1 MKEEKK
7 SIVSRVIMLLVMTFV
22 IMGIVAIFYFNVGN
36 IKEKVINPTLKKI
49 PIINNLINI
58 KEDVKTEYEDVSREE
73 LIIKI
78 NNLNEQLESNQK
90 KIDDLNIQSD
100 NYLIEIERLKKFED
114 EYVSFLKDK
123 EEFDKYIVTSEKS
136 PSLEVFADYYN
147 KIYPKNADKI
157 YREVIL
163 EIADNENLKKYAET
177 YQQMDSINAAAII
190 TELSVTDM
198 ELAITILNNID
209 SSKRSEILGSM
220 SAKIASRITK
230 RMAP

>member
-7 SIVSRVIMLLVMTFV
+7 SILSRVIILLIMAFV

-49 PIINNLINI
+49 PIINNLVNI
-58 KEDVKTEYEDVSREE
+58 KEEVKTEYEDVSREE
-73 LIIKI
+73 LIINVK
-78 NNLNEQLESNQK
+78 NLNEQLESNQK
-90 KIDDLNIQSD
+90 EIDELNIQSD
-100 NYLIEIERLKKFED
+100 NYLMEIERLKKFED
-114 EYVSFLKDK
+114 EYTSFLKDK
-123 EEFDKYIVTSEKS
+123 EEFDKYIATSDKS
-136 PSLEVFADYYN
+136 PSLEVFVDYYN

-163 EIADNENLKKYAET
+163 EIADNENLKKYADT
-177 YQQMDSINAAAII
+177 YQQMDSINAAAIL

-198 ELAITILNNID
+198 ELAITILNNVD
-209 SSKRSEILGSM
+209 SNKRSEILGSM